1 MFICTCMYMM
11 IAKIA
16 KLMFSPPRVIVVVT
30 PGPNVHS
37 IALATDE
44 QARVVQGQCGADRV
58 YTNPPANYSLFA
70 VTNININW
78 CQFQVSSR
86 KLCPLTQ
93 LIVMC
98 EQLERLSVHNWFC
111 HCYLISTLFY

>member
-1 MFICTCMYMM
+1 
-11 IAKIA
+11 
-16 KLMFSPPRVIVVVT
+16 MFSPPRVIVVVT

-37 IALATDE
+37 IALATDA

-58 YTNPPANYSLFA
+58 YTSPPANYSLFA

-78 CQFQVSSR
+78 CQFQVSYR

-98 EQLERLSVHNWFC
+98 EQLERLSVQIGRYFC
-111 HCYLISTLFY
+111 HCYL